1 MVPSDLLKVSNF
13 EQRTSPLSD
22 NLSIAETERVRAMF
36 YASLIF
42 INVVF
47 AGLMAAIIVP
57 ALLQVFA
64 AH

>member
-1 MVPSDLLKVSNF
+1 MAKVSNF

-22 NLSIAETERVRAMF
+22 SLSIGETAMF
-36 YASLIF
+36 DASLIF

-47 AGLMAAIIVP
+47 VGLMAAIIASS
-57 ALLQVFA
+57 ALLQVIA